1 MVALS
6 KEGVSLLLI
15 HWPKVSIVVG
25 WGGGGGQVVAI
36 YVSTRRSEVRRG
48 ESEASESN
56 NM

>member
-25 WGGGGGQVVAI
+25 WGGGVQVVAI